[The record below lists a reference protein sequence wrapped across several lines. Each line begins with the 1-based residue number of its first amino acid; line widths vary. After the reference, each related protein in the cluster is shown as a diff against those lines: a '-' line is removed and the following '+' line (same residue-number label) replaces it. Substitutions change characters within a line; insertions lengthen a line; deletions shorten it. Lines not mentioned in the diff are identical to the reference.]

1 MHKYHR
7 NKANMPPTRLP
18 PTVLGRVLMVETG
31 GISFL
36 RIPKRIMASM
46 ADLQIAAKIGVGGCC
61 ITTPRGNNTQ
71 NNTPR

>member
-1 MHKYHR
+1 
-7 NKANMPPTRLP
+7 MPPTRLP
-18 PTVLGRVLMVETG
+18 PTVLGSIWIVEMR
-31 GISFL
+31 GISNL
-36 RIPKRIMASM
+36 RYPQRILSSM